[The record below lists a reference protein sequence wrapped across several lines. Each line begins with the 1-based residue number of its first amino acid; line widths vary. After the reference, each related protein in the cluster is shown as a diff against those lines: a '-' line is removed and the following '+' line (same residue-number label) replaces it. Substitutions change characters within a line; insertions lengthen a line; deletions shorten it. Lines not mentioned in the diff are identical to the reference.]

1 MFYVYVAFQK
11 KICKIYQLCCNRKVT
26 NLKQQKNIIL
36 QFCRFKTWHR
46 SCWSKIQV
54 LAELCFIL
62 EVLRKKFIFFPFLAS
77 RGLPHLMVPY
87 CLSSIFKVINVFSS
101 DLRFYLPLW
110 RLQGSISS
118 TVTLDVLTF
127 LRSLCSAHRFWSRKP
142 SLSSTAT
149 PNPRLCL
156 FLA

>member
-101 DLRFYLPLW
+101 DFPSLFTSPFDCSLLPP
-110 RLQGSISS
+110 S
-118 TVTLDVLTF
+118 LTF
-127 LRSLCSAHRFWSRKP
+127 KDPCSYIGVTWIMQVNLLRLKSPDW
-142 SLSSTAT
+142 
-149 PNPRLCL
+149 
-156 FLA
+156 

>member
-1 MFYVYVAFQK
+1 MAYHWLLNDICYLGVTLVFPGSSTWEICFMYSFVVSIYHFIVAYDLGKIPVSPCLSLCVRVTTSVGLASGLLIYVA
-11 KICKIYQLCCNRKVT
+11 LD
-26 NLKQQKNIIL
+26 L
-36 QFCRFKTWHR
+36 
-46 SCWSKIQV
+46 
-54 LAELCFIL
+54 
-62 EVLRKKFIFFPFLAS
+62 
-77 RGLPHLMVPY
+77 
-87 CLSSIFKVINVFSS
+87 NVFSS